1 MHGTGVPLGEAGVW
15 AVGDDLPGKL
25 RVVQEKGLVDDGDGD
40 ALPGDALIVEGADA
54 EAGVLALLHHLGL

>member
-1 MHGTGVPLGEAGVW
+1 MIFPA
-15 AVGDDLPGKL
+15 KL